1 MLLLVT
7 VVALVTAQVVVVR
20 RHLYVVGNTGRRRQ
34 STVDLGKV
42 VRESK
47 APQVPAAEV
56 SGSEDGAAAPFDPA
70 VFSQFR
76 AHLDAAEGDTQGSL
90 TPPSGAG
97 AAADDANMGGAP
109 AQPPVVNKVQS
120 EDGDVRV
127 VLSPAA
133 RSKAAAA
140 RSPSQ
145 HPLPPEGGGAPP
157 ILASSAAAPLL
168 CRLLTNFKINGIGMK
183 VQFPPAAE
191 LADEEDSHP

>member
-1 MLLLVT
+1 MKRIPILSVFLTLSILAGFLFLFPVEWVLLLVT

-90 TPPSGAG
+90 TPPSGA
-97 AAADDANMGGAP
+97 
-109 AQPPVVNKVQS
+109 
-120 EDGDVRV
+120 
-127 VLSPAA
+127 
-133 RSKAAAA
+133 
-140 RSPSQ
+140 
-145 HPLPPEGGGAPP
+145 
-157 ILASSAAAPLL
+157 AAPS
-168 CRLLTNFKINGIGMK
+168 
-183 VQFPPAAE
+183 
-191 LADEEDSHP
+191 LAYF